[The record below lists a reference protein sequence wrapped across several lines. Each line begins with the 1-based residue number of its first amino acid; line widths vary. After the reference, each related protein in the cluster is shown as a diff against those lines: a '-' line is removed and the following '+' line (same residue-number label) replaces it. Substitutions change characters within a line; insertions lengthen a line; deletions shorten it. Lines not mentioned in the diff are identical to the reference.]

1 MPTQL
6 ADALEFNNGATLK
19 NRFVLA
25 PLTNLQSAADG
36 VLSDDEYRWLTYRA
50 EGGFG
55 LTMTCAAS
63 VQHSGVG
70 FPGQLGAHDDRHIPG
85 LTRLAAGIKGHGSHA
100 VVQLQHSGMGR
111 HDLRSDHG
119 IGRLGFCQRLSQSLK
134 QQRHPLFWR
143 RFG

>member
-1 MPTQL
+1 MPAQL

-85 LTRLAAGIKGHGSHA
+85 LTRLAARGDVGQG
-100 VVQLQHSGMGR
+100 QLRVS
-111 HDLRSDHG
+111 RSTAATRWFSSSIAACG
-119 IGRLGFCQRLSQSLK
+119 PSRITVTACPSA
-134 QQRHPLFWR
+134 R
-143 RFG
+143 RMMRKPAPRP